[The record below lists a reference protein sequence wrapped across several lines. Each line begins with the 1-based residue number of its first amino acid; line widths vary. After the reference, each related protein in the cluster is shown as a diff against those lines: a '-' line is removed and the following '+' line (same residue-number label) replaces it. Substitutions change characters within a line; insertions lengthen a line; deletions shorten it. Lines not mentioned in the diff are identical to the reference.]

1 MKRNAALC
9 FLNSVTTAN
18 VYQICSA
25 PTEYETALT
34 VQEEEEHLRLH
45 LCDPVC
51 GGVERKVNLFF
62 FFLLI
67 VFSIFLSSLFSVLCH
82 GVYQQRVCACFVEVP
97 REKRFAQCG
106 LLLAK
111 RKEERK
117 KKKDE
122 REPKKTS
129 SVL

>member
-9 FLNSVTTAN
+9 FLNSVSTAN

-62 FFLLI
+62 FFSSCSPYSCLLS
-67 VFSIFLSSLFSVLCH
+67 FLFSAMAFTNNVFVRVLWRCQGKNVSH
-82 GVYQQRVCACFVEVP
+82 
-97 REKRFAQCG
+97 
-106 LLLAK
+106 
-111 RKEERK
+111 
-117 KKKDE
+117 
-122 REPKKTS
+122 
-129 SVL
+129 SVAFY